1 MNSNYALIQALAFA
15 LAGWIASCYRLINS
29 RYGAKRWLVVPL
41 WFAWMALAIGGPL
54 TQGSLSIA
62 DAGSTVAGLTAG
74 MALAM
79 LFNARYL
86 RRR

>member
-1 MNSNYALIQALAFA
+1 MSSNYALIQALALA

-29 RYGAKRWLVVPL
+29 RYGSRRWLVVPL
-41 WFAWMALAIGGPL
+41 WFVWMALAIGGPV
-54 TQGSLSIA
+54 TQGTLSVA

-74 MALAM
+74 MVLAM
-79 LFNARYL
+79 LISARHL